1 MKKSSLQSMIIEATA
16 GEEIMKG
23 GNVRGNGNGAM
34 MSLRP
39 STFSGEKRRK
49 NLQGSQRKI
58 RKAGTE

>member
-1 MKKSSLQSMIIEATA
+1 MNTGIFPQSLALKDEREVSV
-16 GEEIMKG
+16 G

-39 STFSGEKRRK
+39 FTFSGEKRRK

>member
-1 MKKSSLQSMIIEATA
+1 MIIEAIA
-16 GEEIMKG
+16 GEEIIKG

-39 STFSGEKRRK
+39 FTFSGEKRRK